1 MVQSDTL
8 SCLHHLNLE
17 DNDND
22 TIVLLPDS
30 LFIATIDTTLADRI
44 KSVQSRDQ
52 VILDALKAVK
62 DGTTLPMKSSLA
74 DWSFEDGLVFFRG
87 RCYVPPDQDLRREVV
102 RRYHNLR
109 PMGHPGQFGTLH
121 QETLISPRGDR
132 SPGPPDGQ

>member
-1 MVQSDTL
+1 MKHIVGTRMVQSDTL
-8 SCLHHLNLE
+8 SRLHHLNLE

-22 TIVLLPDS
+22 AIILLPDS

-62 DGTTLPMKSSLA
+62 DGTALPMKSSLA

-87 RCYVPPDQDLRREVV
+87 
-102 RRYHNLR
+102 
-109 PMGHPGQFGTLH
+109 
-121 QETLISPRGDR
+121 
-132 SPGPPDGQ
+132 